1 MARRLAH
8 RFVAGET
15 LGEAIAVVKR
25 TNTTGM
31 SVSLDHLGENVAS
44 FEEARRG
51 ADDYV
56 AALDAIALD
65 ALDANISCKLTH
77 LGLDLGTQPA
87 EDLMTRV
94 VKSAARQEMFVR
106 IDMEGSLY
114 TQITLDITRRIYSEL
129 PHVGTVI
136 QSYLYRSADDLRD
149 LNRAGIRVRLVK
161 GAYLE
166 PPSIAYARKQ
176 DVDENYRRL
185 AEMLLADGV
194 MPAFATHDPTLI
206 QWIRNHARAMG
217 RSMDEFEFQMLYG
230 IRRDLQRSLRGE
242 GYRVRVYVPYGT
254 QWYPYLMR
262 RLAERPANLMFMV
275 GNVAREA
282 GR

>member
-15 LGEAIAVVKR
+15 LAEAIAVVKR
-25 TNTTGM
+25 TNKAGM

-44 FEEARRG
+44 VEEARTG
-51 ADDYV
+51 ADDYI
-56 AALDAIALD
+56 AALDAIALND
-65 ALDANISCKLTH
+65 LNANISCKLTH
-77 LGLDLGTQPA
+77 LGLDLGDQPA
-87 EDLMTRV
+87 EDLMTGV
-94 VKSAARQEMFVR
+94 VASAAHREMFVR

-114 TQITLDITRRIYSEL
+114 TQTTLDFTRRIYAEL
-129 PHVGTVI
+129 SHVGTVI

-194 MPAFATHDPTLI
+194 LPAFATHDPSLI
-206 QWIRNHARAMG
+206 EWIRNQATAIG
-217 RSMDEFEFQMLYG
+217 RPTAEFEFQMLYG
-230 IRRDLQRSLRGE
+230 IRRDLQRSLQAE

-254 QWYPYLMR
+254 QWYAYLMR